1 MVSKY
6 VQHNFPVRTKIFL
19 GEASPPPGHGPV
31 DIYRSQ
37 KTNVF
42 LCTLCAFSILV

>member
-6 VQHNFPVRTKIFL
+6 VQHNFPVTKIFL
-19 GEASPPPGHGPV
+19 GAASPPPRYGPV

-42 LCTLCAFSILV
+42 LCTLCTFSILV